1 MISNKTTIFGLRPVI
16 EAMQH
21 GKEIDKVLI
30 QFDLQGAMA
39 GELRRLVKE
48 HNVPCQFVP
57 LEKLNRITMKNH
69 QGVIAEISPITYYKI
84 ENLLPT
90 LFESRQIPLLVMLD
104 GITDVRNMGA
114 IVRTAECAGA
124 HAVIIPQSGTASLNA
139 DSMKTSAGALNII
152 PVCREVNLSEALNYI
167 RNSGVQAIACSEK
180 ANDNYTDA
188 DLTLPIL
195 LIIGS
200 EGSGISPELL
210 RNCDKHVKIPLFG
223 KIVSLNVSVSA
234 GIILFEAMRQR
245 SMNNEK

>member
-210 RNCDKHVKIPLFG
+210 RNCDKQVKIPLFG
-223 KIVSLNVSVSA
+223 KIV
-234 GIILFEAMRQR
+234 
-245 SMNNEK
+245 